1 MLPVVAKNEHV
12 GRQIILYAYAY
23 FASTLLL
30 IPVANMGTVYTV
42 AAVLAGVWF
51 TWESH
56 RLYKEAKVQ
65 IPQNPMRLFHASI
78 THLTILFLAIAL
90 DPLIYI

>member
-1 MLPVVAKNEHV
+1 
-12 GRQIILYAYAY
+12 
-23 FASTLLL
+23 
-30 IPVANMGTVYTV
+30 MGTVYTV

-65 IPQNPMRLFHASI
+65 IPQKPNALVPRFNYPPDDLFWQSP
-78 THLTILFLAIAL
+78 LTL
-90 DPLIYI
+90 